1 MRLHD
6 YSNEELLER
15 GDEMSLI
22 MLFNKIQDVID
33 LSEFLKL
40 PRERLDGIVK
50 DTPEAVLDIIVSA
63 MESLCGKIDATEEE
77 TQKCVN
83 KVKERRM
90 GYLWENM
97 EKMSIQEERR
107 NTAQAR
113 VELKIAQEKLEQ
125 TREEAL
131 EDKIKLIV
139 KFSKKL
145 RNSREEAAQEI
156 MSECGINQ
164 ETARQKVDLYW
175 DT

>member
-1 MRLHD
+1 MVRLHD

-40 PRERLDGIVK
+40 PRERLDGIIK
-50 DTPEAVLDIIVSA
+50 DTPEAVLDIIVSV

-107 NTAQAR
+107 NTSLAR
-113 VELKIAQEKLEQ
+113 ADAEKAKAELEK
-125 TREEAL
+125 AL
-131 EDKIKLIV
+131 EDKISLVIEY
-139 KFSKKL
+139 SKKL
-145 RNSREEAAQEI
+145 NFPREQAILELTAK
-156 MSECGINQ
+156 CGIDR
-164 ETARQKVDLYW
+164 ETARKKVELYW
-175 DT
+175 E